1 MKILLFQ
8 KTTRCNSCG
17 REDFFFYLSGGGGD
31 FFRLSPPKK
40 YVIKCLIMLCIFVF
54 TMGQLL
60 RVHTGERTSA
70 EYFKYWQT

>member
-1 MKILLFQ
+1 MGDMI
-8 KTTRCNSCG
+8 
-17 REDFFFYLSGGGGD
+17 FFLSGGGGNILTC
-31 FFRLSPPKK
+31 FNPKK

-70 EYFKYWQT
+70 E